1 MVKRLKLRHRGQVFR
16 HRGQVRISLRDALDD
31 PALLGNILRGKS
43 WNAWRTLLI
52 AAMGGALTTDERVI
66 FQQLTGRDHEPLQR
80 VEELVGVIGRRGGKS
95 RAISALATYI
105 AGLCHHPSLVP
116 GERGIVLCVAPDQE
130 QAKIV
135 LDYVEAN
142 FRSSP
147 ILRQLVE
154 ARTLR
159 ALRLTN
165 RIDVEVRPSSFRT
178 LRGPS
183 YVAVICDES
192 AFWFSENSANPDAEI
207 LAAIRPGLATT
218 GGPLFLI
225 SSPYAR
231 KGELFRLWK
240 QHYGPDGDPL
250 ILVAQA
256 PSKVMNPSLPQSV
269 VDRAYERDPISAKA
283 EYGAEFRTD
292 LEAFAS
298 LDAVQRCVSPTV
310 LERAPQLN
318 IAYVAFVDPSGG
330 SQDSFTLSVGHYQ
343 PASQVSV
350 IDCVRECRP
359 PFSPEQVTE
368 EFSNLLKSYR
378 LHKVTGDRYGGEWPR
393 EQFAKFGIRYEVSA
407 KPKSGLYQ
415 DLLALIN
422 SRRVSLLDH
431 PKLINQ
437 IVSLERRTSRGSNRE
452 QIDHPQ
458 VTGAHDDL
466 ANSVAGVASLLLSKS
481 SYNLA
486 ALGDSGYDDAV
497 PTAECRKKRAEN
509 AEYNKTLMQQYG
521 APVRLMPREDEV
533 NAERQPQ

>member
-1 MVKRLKLRHRGQVFR
+1 MVKRLKLR

-31 PALLGNILRGKS
+31 PALLGNTLRGKS
-43 WNAWRTLLI
+43 WLPWRVLLT
-52 AAMGGALTTDERVI
+52 AAMGEALTDDERLI
-66 FQQLTGRDHEPLQR
+66 FTQLTGRDHEPLRR

-95 RAISALATYI
+95 RAISVLATYL
-105 AGLCHHPSLVP
+105 AGLCNHPNLVP
-116 GERGIVLCVAPDQE
+116 GERGVLSVIAPDQR
-130 QAKIV
+130 QSDIC
-135 LDYVEAN
+135 LDYIEAN
-142 FRSSP
+142 FRQSP
-147 ILRQLVE
+147 ILRRLVE
-154 ARTLR
+154 TRTLR
-159 ALRLTN
+159 ALKLTN
-165 RIDVEVRPSSFRT
+165 RIDIEVRPSNFRT
-178 LRGPS
+178 LRGPT
-183 YVAVICDES
+183 YVAVIADEC

-218 GGPLFLI
+218 NGPLFLI

-240 QHYGPDGDPL
+240 QHYGQDGDPL

-256 PSKVMNPSLPQSV
+256 ASRTMNPSLPQSV
-269 VDRAYERDPISAKA
+269 VDRAFERDPISAKA

-318 IAYVAFVDPSGG
+318 VAYVAFVDPSGG
-330 SQDSFTLSVGHYQ
+330 SQDAFTLSVGHYE
-343 PASQVSV
+343 ASSQVSV
-350 IDCVRECRP
+350 IDCVREVRP

-368 EFSNLLKSYR
+368 EFANLLKTYR
-378 LHKVTGDRYGGEWPR
+378 LHKVTGDSYGGEWPR
-393 EQFAKFGIRYEVSA
+393 EQFAKFGIRYEISA

-422 SRRVSLLDH
+422 SRRVSLIDH

-458 VTGAHDDL
+458 ITGAHDDIS
-466 ANSVAGVASLLLSKS
+466 NSVAGVASMLLSKS

-497 PTAECRKKRAEN
+497 STAEYRRKRREN
-509 AEYNKTLMQQYG
+509 AEYHKTLMQQYG
-521 APVRLMPREDEV
+521 APVRLMPREDEC
-533 NAERQPQ
+533 NGADITQPQ